1 MNTQLLVRHPA
12 PYPTESV
19 FGYVLR
25 LSEENGYKSP
35 WGLFHLAKMTQSES
49 SKQGFTFE
57 KLALIA
63 NCTTSKLNNIL
74 YAASGEPGRSRNLDE
89 AFLLP
94 GAGAAHRHF
103 CPQCVVEKGF
113 IEAHWSL
120 PLMIGCPVH
129 QCLAV
134 SSCPKCGE
142 PLSWYRQGLLTC
154 KFKCD
159 KDLRD
164 CEQPPITESEA
175 NLLDIIRRKVL
186 GYAASEE
193 NPLNLPLNDLMAMD
207 LPTLL
212 LAIKTIAKHRM
223 VTDKCQPT
231 GDQRRIIDDA
241 ARVLGDWPRNF
252 VALLREFAA
261 AMRVDGKT
269 KIVAGCKE
277 LYRALFSNYI
287 NAPRKESDF
296 LLSVLVEYAV
306 NEWEYSDAFHLERF
320 RDRLP
325 TGLLSAA
332 QFAEKILVGR
342 QAVAPSPTTV
352 EIASMGPAS
361 EAAQALLPT
370 KPGDE
375 IPVRDSGK
383 PVTDTDA
390 AKLLGLPQDLLQPLI
405 DGGIFKAK
413 RQRSGK
419 RGFDQADIDA
429 FRRRILALAPSV
441 PRSVFT
447 VDSCISLNAALTWR
461 WDSIGTKVQLLQALL
476 EERLKIVGNIDGTMA
491 GLQLDRAAYL
501 EFVANARDRTSGD
514 TLSAKES
521 GKYLGCDRGIIPVL
535 VRLGVLLGSETPAG
549 LRIEK
554 GSLEDFKA
562 NYIFLAVVARTLHTN
577 TEGLVPHCSRIG
589 MRVIWPRTGNKTAVQ
604 PFIHSKDL
612 KTLKA
617 AVGSKRWNQRAKSRK
632 RASYREVQSSSRSE
646 IREAAL
652 H

>member
-49 SKQGFTFE
+49 SKHGFTFE
-57 KLALIA
+57 KLAVIA
-63 NCTTSKLNNIL
+63 NCTTSKLDNIL
-74 YAASGEPGRSRNLDE
+74 YAASGELGRSRNLDK

-120 PLMIGCPVH
+120 PLMVGCPVH

-164 CEQPPITESEA
+164 CDQPPITESEA
-175 NLLDIIRRKVL
+175 NLLDVIRRKVL

-193 NPLNLPLNDLMAMD
+193 NPLNFPLNDLMAMD
-207 LPTLL
+207 LQTLL
-212 LAIKTIAKHRM
+212 RAIKTIAKHRM

-241 ARVLGDWPRNF
+241 ASVLGDWPRNF
-252 VALLREFAA
+252 VELLREFGA
-261 AMRVDGKT
+261 AMRVDGKK
-269 KIVAGCKE
+269 KIVAECKE

-332 QFAEKILVGR
+332 QFAEKVRVGR
-342 QAVAPSPTTV
+342 QAVVSSPTTV
-352 EIASMGPAS
+352 AVVSMGAAS
-361 EAAQALLPT
+361 EPAQALLPT
-370 KPGDE
+370 EHGDE

-413 RQRSGK
+413 RQRSGT
-419 RGFDQADIDA
+419 RGFHQGDIDA
-429 FRRRILALAPSV
+429 FRRMILALAPPAPS
-441 PRSVFT
+441 SVFT
-447 VDSCISLNAALTWR
+447 VDSCISLDAALTWR

-476 EERLKIVGNIDGTMA
+476 EKRLGIVDNIDGTMA
-491 GLQLDRAAYL
+491 GLQLERAAYL
-501 EFVANARDRTSGD
+501 EFVANARDRASGD

-535 VRLGVLLGSETPAG
+535 VRLGVLLGSESPAS

-554 GSLEDFKA
+554 GSLEDFKT
-562 NYIFLAVVARTLHTN
+562 NYIFLAVLARTLHTN
-577 TEGLVPHCSRIG
+577 TEGLVSHCNRIG
-589 MRVIWPRTGNKTAVQ
+589 IRVIWPRTGNKTAVQ
-604 PFIHSKDL
+604 PFIHRKDL
-612 KTLKA
+612 TLKA
-617 AVGSKRWNQRAKSRK
+617 AVGNKRWYQQARSRR
-632 RASYREVQSSSRSE
+632 RASYSHHGVTGPMR
-646 IREAAL
+646 
-652 H
+652 